1 MSEKTRVPQESP
13 TSVTEKL
20 LAPTQSTAVPLRL
33 AVVTG
38 TDLGKSIELKG
49 GRYRVGKDES
59 CELVVVDGSVSREHL
74 MIEVTAAGV
83 QLTDLGSTNGSFCD
97 NVRFDRVSAQS
108 GAIIRLGRVM
118 LKLLPAFVGYGR
130 SELSQ
135 STSFGGMLG
144 KSVAMRQLFALAE
157 RVSVTDAAV
166 LITGETGTGKEV
178 CARAIH
184 DASPRAKGPLLV
196 ADLST
201 VTASLIE
208 SELFGHRKGALTGA
222 VADRVGLIEQGH
234 KGTLFFDEVAEL
246 PLELQPRLL
255 RALERKE
262 VRPLGS
268 SDFKTIDFRIIAATH
283 RDLKA
288 EVKAGRFREDLYHRL
303 FTVQL
308 VLPPLRERR
317 EDLDLL
323 IDSFTRKQGKSPS
336 LIGPEL
342 RAALS
347 AYHFPG
353 NVRELKNLV
362 ERMLALGSMAELPS
376 LETLAPN
383 QRAPGAEKGPSHRP
397 FKESKNELVD
407 DFERRY
413 LDDLLVRFS
422 GNVTAAA
429 KEAGLDRV
437 YLHRLVRK
445 HGLGKDE
452 SEDE

>member
-1 MSEKTRVPQESP
+1 MSEKTRVPQSSVVSLTDKL
-13 TSVTEKL
+13 TSTEA
-20 LAPTQSTAVPLRL
+20 APVPLRI

-38 TDLGKSIELKG
+38 TDLGKSLELKG

-74 MIEVTAAGV
+74 LIEVTGEGV

-97 NVRFDRVSAQS
+97 NVRFDRVRAQS
-108 GAIIRLGRVM
+108 GAIIRLGRVV
-118 LKLLPAFVGYGR
+118 LKLLPVFAGAGA
-130 SELSQ
+130 SELSEA
-135 STSFGGMLG
+135 THFGGMLG

-157 RVSVTDAAV
+157 RVAPTDAAV
-166 LITGETGTGKEV
+166 LINGETGTGKEV

-184 DASPRAKGPLLV
+184 EASPRAKGPLLV

-201 VTASLIE
+201 VTPTLIE
-208 SELFGHRKGALTGA
+208 SELFGHKKGAFTGA
-222 VADRVGLIEQGH
+222 VADRIGLIEQGH

-262 VRPLGS
+262 VRALGA

-308 VLPPLRERR
+308 ILPPLRERR

-323 IDSFTRKQGKSPS
+323 IDAFVRKLGKPPS

-362 ERMLALGSMAELPS
+362 ERMLALGTMAELPP

-383 QRAPGAEKGPSHRP
+383 QQAQSADRGPSHRP
-397 FKESKNELVD
+397 FKEAKNALVD

-413 LDDLLVRFS
+413 LDDLLARFS

-429 KEAGLDRV
+429 REAGIDRV

-445 HGLGKDE
+445 HGLGKDAG
-452 SEDE
+452 DA